1 LWNFIK
7 QEICKDYGGN
17 TYSIDIK
24 SFENTKELIP
34 LRIVSK
40 NFGGKTIS
48 ISHGWPLSSKL
59 DI

>member
-40 NFGGKTIS
+40 KFWRENYFYIT
-48 ISHGWPLSSKL
+48 
-59 DI
+59 